1 MYFSHPQEKT
11 IFTVFFT
18 ITLRF
23 FHIIFQ
29 IYIFLEDYD
38 DDNDV

>member
-23 FHIIFQ
+23 FSYYFSN
-29 IYIFLEDYD
+29 IYFLEDYD